1 MREDVEL
8 YRQTLDTYLHAG
20 ITVIGVDTAARV
32 MAVLMVFGNNEGF
45 TMNGKFNVEREY
57 IQERYG
63 LRAGEVPD
71 AEFIRR
77 LKYYAADL
85 EAYSAA
91 NRPGP
96 MVEVMAPWGA
106 KLLKERYNIKPLA
119 Q

>member
-1 MREDVEL
+1 MKKETEL
-8 YRQTLDTYLHAG
+8 YRQTLTTFLHAG
-20 ITVIGVDTAARV
+20 ITAISVDTAARV
-32 MAVLMVFGNNEGF
+32 MAVLLVFGNNEGF

-57 IQERYG
+57 IQKRYG

-77 LKYYAADL
+77 LKHYAADL

-106 KLLKERYNIKPLA
+106 RLLRKRYNIKPLA